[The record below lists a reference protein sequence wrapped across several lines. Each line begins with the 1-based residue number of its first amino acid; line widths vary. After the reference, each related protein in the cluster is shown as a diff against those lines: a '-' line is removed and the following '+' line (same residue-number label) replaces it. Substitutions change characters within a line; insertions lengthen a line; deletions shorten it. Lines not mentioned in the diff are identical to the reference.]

1 MAEIRCSEVYIRKD
15 QNKNAIFFKVQSLI
29 THFMHLNIDHNSNSC
44 PGCRRMMATMI
55 SKDYHIRAHGYM
67 LQVGSGTILQIN
79 QRMPRRIDPG
89 TIISSS
95 FGDDQP

>member
-1 MAEIRCSEVYIRKD
+1 
-15 QNKNAIFFKVQSLI
+15 
-29 THFMHLNIDHNSNSC
+29 
-44 PGCRRMMATMI
+44 MMATMI

-89 TIISSS
+89 TIISAS